1 MAYKLGF
8 LLSLFFLVEMM
19 AFAGD
24 LCSLQVLHSLLDACA
39 ITAGKKIA
47 IEGSITPEIVI
58 FVESEAK
65 ATILQ
70 VTKGNPQIGE
80 ILEFELSRSY
90 DPLILQ
96 GSEMTIKVVR
106 STVIGYLD

>member
-47 IEGSITPEIVI
+47 IEGAITTEIEA

-65 ATILQ
+65 ATIVKL
-70 VTKGNPQIGE
+70 TNGSPQIGE
-80 ILEFELSRSY
+80 ILEFKLCRDY

-96 GSEMTIKVVR
+96 SSEMTVSVIR
-106 STVIGYLD
+106 STVIGYID